1 MSHRTFKDRR
11 TAGRDLADKLE
22 RYASRDDVLVL
33 GLPRGG
39 VPVAYEVAIALN
51 QPLDIYTV
59 RKLGVPGHEEMAMG
73 AIASGEA
80 RVLNQQVVE
89 KLNISDDDIERVEAK
104 ERDELQRRE
113 SLYRDNRPAPQ
124 LEDKTVILVDDGL
137 ATGATMRAAV
147 EAVAT
152 RSPAAIIVAVPTA
165 AQRSLYEIQRMDAVS
180 DVVTVITP
188 DNFRAVGLW
197 YDEFGQ
203 TSDDDVRDLLQR
215 AYNRDDIPDAVEPT

>member
-1 MSHRTFKDRR
+1 MSRRTFTNRR
-11 TAGRDLADKLE
+11 AAGRDLADKLE
-22 RYASRDDVLVL
+22 PYASRDNVLVL

-73 AIASGEA
+73 AIASGGTRVMNQ
-80 RVLNQQVVE
+80 RVLDN
-89 KLNISDDDIERVEAK
+89 LNISDDDIQQVEAK
-104 ERDELQRRE
+104 ERDELERRE
-113 SLYRDNRPAPQ
+113 SLYRNGRPAPQ
-124 LEDKTVILVDDGL
+124 IENKTIILVDDGL

-152 RSPAAIIVAVPTA
+152 RNPADIVVAVPTA
-165 AQRSLYEIQRMDAVS
+165 AQRSINEIRRMDAVT

-188 DNFRAVGLW
+188 ENFRAVGLW
-197 YDEFGQ
+197 YEEFGQ
-203 TSDDDVRDLLQR
+203 TTDDDVRDLLQS
-215 AYNRDDIPDAVEPT
+215 AYERDDIPNAEPA

>member
-1 MSHRTFKDRR
+1 
-11 TAGRDLADKLE
+11 
-22 RYASRDDVLVL
+22 VLVL

-73 AIASGEA
+73 AIASGGTRVMNQ
-80 RVLNQQVVE
+80 RVLDN
-89 KLNISDDDIERVEAK
+89 LNISDDDIQQVEAK
-104 ERDELQRRE
+104 ERDELERRE
-113 SLYRDNRPAPQ
+113 SLYRNGRPAPQ
-124 LEDKTVILVDDGL
+124 IENKTIILVDDGL

-152 RSPAAIIVAVPTA
+152 RNPADIVVAVPTA
-165 AQRSLYEIQRMDAVS
+165 AQRSINEIRRMNAVT

-188 DNFRAVGLW
+188 ENFRAVGLW
-197 YDEFGQ
+197 YEEFGQ
-203 TSDDDVRDLLQR
+203 TTDDDVRDLLQS
-215 AYNRDDIPDAVEPT
+215 AYERDDIPNAEPA

>member
-1 MSHRTFKDRR
+1 
-11 TAGRDLADKLE
+11 
-22 RYASRDDVLVL
+22 VLVL

-73 AIASGEA
+73 AIASGGTRVMNQ
-80 RVLNQQVVE
+80 RVLDN
-89 KLNISDDDIERVEAK
+89 LNISDDDIQQVEAK
-104 ERDELQRRE
+104 ERDELERRE
-113 SLYRDNRPAPQ
+113 SLYRNGRPAPQ
-124 LEDKTVILVDDGL
+124 IENKTIILVDDGL

-152 RSPAAIIVAVPTA
+152 RNPADIVVAVPTA
-165 AQRSLYEIQRMDAVS
+165 AQRSINEIRRMDAVT

-188 DNFRAVGLW
+188 ENFRAVGLW
-197 YDEFGQ
+197 YEEFGQ
-203 TSDDDVRDLLQR
+203 TTDDDVRDLLQS
-215 AYNRDDIPDAVEPT
+215 AYERDDIPNAEPA

>member
-1 MSHRTFKDRR
+1 MSRRTFTNRR
-11 TAGRDLADKLE
+11 AAGRDLADKLE
-22 RYASRDDVLVL
+22 PYASRDNVLVL

-73 AIASGEA
+73 AIASGGTRVMNQ
-80 RVLNQQVVE
+80 RVLDN
-89 KLNISDDDIERVEAK
+89 LNISDDDIQQVEAK
-104 ERDELQRRE
+104 ERDELERRE
-113 SLYRDNRPAPQ
+113 SLYRNGRPAPQ
-124 LEDKTVILVDDGL
+124 IENKTIILVDDGL

-152 RSPAAIIVAVPTA
+152 RNPADIVVAVPTA
-165 AQRSLYEIQRMDAVS
+165 AQRSINEIRRMNAVT

-188 DNFRAVGLW
+188 ENFRAVGLW
-197 YDEFGQ
+197 YEEFGQ
-203 TSDDDVRDLLQR
+203 TTDDDVRDLLQS
-215 AYNRDDIPDAVEPT
+215 AYERDDIPNAEPA